1 MKLSGIFVAIALTS
15 SPMPADNY
23 YSWISP
29 EISETIIDCV
39 IREEYREYLDFNG
52 DGILSMAD
60 AVGVAK
66 RYQDNCKYGN
76 KITMDRETVEA
87 IVMENY
93 TDEAIYWE
101 IDRINGQ
108 LCRQYELTVDD
119 IATAEIYLEFSGFS
133 ECVTVELN
141 PYTETI
147 TVIE

>member
-1 MKLSGIFVAIALTS
+1 MKTLGIFLALALTS
-15 SPMPADNY
+15 SPMPSGNY
-23 YSWISP
+23 YASVSPDIADEITELVISG
-29 EISETIIDCV
+29 
-39 IREEYREYLDFNG
+39 EYRGYLDFNG

-119 IATAEIYLEFSGFS
+119 ITTAEIYLEFSGFS

-147 TVIE
+147 TVI

>member
-1 MKLSGIFVAIALTS
+1 MKTIGIFLALALSS
-15 SPMPADNY
+15 SPMPAENY

-29 EISETIIDCV
+29 EIADEIQELVTSG
-39 IREEYREYLDFNG
+39 EYREYLDFNG
-52 DGILSMAD
+52 DGKLSIAD
-60 AVGVAK
+60 VVGVRK

-108 LCRQYELTVDD
+108 LCRQYELTVSEVSS
-119 IATAEIYLEFSGFS
+119 AEIYLEFEDFS
-133 ECVTVELN
+133 ETVKVEIN
-141 PYTETI
+141 PFTETI
-147 TVIE
+147 TVI

>member
-39 IREEYREYLDFNG
+39 IRDDYREYLDFNG

-66 RYQDNCKYGN
+66 RYQDNCRYGN
-76 KITMDRETVEA
+76 EITLDSETVNA
-87 IVMENY
+87 IVLENY
-93 TDEAIYWE
+93 SESPIYWE
-101 IDRINGQ
+101 IDKVNGQ

-119 IATAEIYLEFSGFS
+119 IATAEIYLEFEDFS
-133 ECVTVELN
+133 ETVKVEIN
-141 PYTETI
+141 PFTETI
-147 TVIE
+147 TVI